1 MFFASISHGVE
12 LRSVNVVKSN
22 LPHPMILHQEE
33 CAIFPSRELFG
44 FNICH
49 GCKIVDHI
57 FILLECMFSIIYA
70 IIDTDLKNVIPK
82 TVLNHMFMTLG
93 GIHFVLLV
101 PPLVISVF
109 SVRSSLCVNHL

>member
-12 LRSVNVVKSN
+12 LRLINVVKSN

-44 FNICH
+44 FNTCH
-49 GCKIVDHI
+49 GCKVIDHI

-82 TVLNHMFMTLG
+82 NCFEPHVYDIGRYSFCT
-93 GIHFVLLV
+93 
-101 PPLVISVF
+101 ISATIGDK
-109 SVRSSLCVNHL
+109 CI